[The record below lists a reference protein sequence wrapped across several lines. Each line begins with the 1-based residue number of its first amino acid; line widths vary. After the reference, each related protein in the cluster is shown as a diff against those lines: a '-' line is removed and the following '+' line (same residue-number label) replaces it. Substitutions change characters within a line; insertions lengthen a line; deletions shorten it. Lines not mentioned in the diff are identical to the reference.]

1 MFDDEFM
8 NDMLLNPDAYDI
20 GDNNN
25 PQIHAEDEYDD
36 YEDKFS
42 FFKSPFDSPF
52 KELDDFT
59 ISFGHKSEKDKQKQ
73 AKVCP
78 ICSFKSINRNVINN
92 SSCLVVI
99 VVFVISVYL
108 LCGCV
113 ILFAS
118 AVIDYRD
125 PVAEAYKSGEPDYAD
140 GDLED
145 KLGGYKIAI
154 DKNGWCTKLNDDR
167 KEIQ

>member
-8 NDMLLNPDAYDI
+8 NDMLLNPDAYDM

-78 ICSFKSINRNVINN
+78 VCSSKSINRNVINN

-99 VVFVISVYL
+99 VVFVISVYV
-108 LCGCV
+108 LCSCV
-113 ILFAS
+113 ISFAS
-118 AVIDYRD
+118 AVIDYRNT
-125 PVAEAYKSGEPDYAD
+125 VTEAYKGGEPDD
-140 GDLED
+140 
-145 KLGGYKIAI
+145 YK
-154 DKNGWCTKLNDDR
+154 NTKKSSNATKKYSSNFELNI
-167 KEIQ
+167 E